1 MQYLKYYI
9 IEHANLVIPKN
20 GDWMELIEK
29 LEPIIIFSAVI
40 IGLLLSN
47 ISIIAQNTDYLIN
60 IFLCLMLFGLFMEVD
75 LNELKNSFKNVK
87 FTSTSI
93 IINFIWT
100 PLFGYFLGTLF
111 LKGNVDVLVGFFM
124 LILTPCTDWYLV
136 FTKMAKGDLPLSLSI
151 LPINLV
157 LQIILLPVYLVI
169 FFSSGNAMDYTQ
181 LGYSL
186 LIVIVIPFIAAHIV
200 KFILNDDLKEKATN
214 LFTDLQIWFLSLAVL
229 CIFASQGGLL
239 FKNLDSVVTI
249 FIPLIIFFVVNVAID
264 LLVSEK
270 INFTYQGYA
279 SLTMTTLAR
288 NSPLAL
294 AIAINSFPG
303 HELISIALVI
313 GPLIELPVL
322 YIVSK
327 FCLWVK
333 DSGLFFTCRLF

>member
-1 MQYLKYYI
+1 
-9 IEHANLVIPKN
+9 
-20 GDWMELIEK
+20 MELVEK

-40 IGLLLSN
+40 IGLIFSN
-47 ISIIAQNTDYLIN
+47 IQIIADNTSRLIN
-60 IFLCLMLFGLFMEVD
+60 IFLCLMLFGLFLEVP
-75 LNELKNSFKNVK
+75 LSELKNSFKNVK
-87 FTSTSI
+87 FTSTSL

-100 PLFGYFLGTLF
+100 PLFGYFLGSLF
-111 LKGNVDVLVGFFM
+111 LKGNVDILIGFFM

-157 LQIILLPVYLVI
+157 LQIVLLPVYLI
-169 FFSSGNAMDYTQ
+169 LFFSSGNSMDYTQ
-181 LGYSL
+181 LMYSL
-186 LIVIVIPFIAAHIV
+186 IIVIVIPFTAAQIV
-200 KFILNDDLKEKATN
+200 KFILNNGLNEKAAN
-214 LFTDLQIWFLSLAVL
+214 LFSSLQIWFLSLAVF
-229 CIFASQGGLL
+229 CIFASQGELL
-239 FKNLDSVVTI
+239 FENLDSVLTI
-249 FIPLIIFFVVNVAID
+249 FVPLILFFIANAIID

-270 INFTYQGYA
+270 INFNYSEYA

-322 YIVSK
+322 YIMSK
-327 FCLWVK
+327 FCLWIK
-333 DSGLFFTCRLF
+333 DSGLFFVCGF